1 MEISLKDTLV
11 FFLFTLPVS
20 LSVSTWVVAK
30 FIWEP
35 YVKKSTAEME
45 DWLDEQEPA
54 KYGYPIDRA
63 KDTPAEGR
71 KGMPLLNCLLTH
83 MTPDGL
89 LYMRYSK
96 DREGLEYWAD
106 KSVGYEYLEEAA
118 RNYVTQYGC
127 GEMYI
132 DCKALLREK
141 FFKLQEEVKGNRARL
156 ANKEGDKEDT
166 ESSAAGEDK
175 DEEDVFASFK
185 SYNRKG
191 DRSKSSDGPR
201 LKIKKADLLMD
212 EANTY
217 AHLGRYSEAD
227 FRQRKTGEA
236 AGTKSLGF
244 LGWKRLM
251 GANN

>member
-1 MEISLKDTLV
+1 MDTLIL
-11 FFLFTLPVS
+11 FLFTLPVS
-20 LSVSTWVVAK
+20 VSVSTWVVAK
-30 FIWEP
+30 FVWEP

-45 DWLDEQEPA
+45 AWIEEQGPPR
-54 KYGYPIDRA
+54 YVYPIDRA
-63 KDTPAEGR
+63 KDTPSDGR
-71 KGMPLLNCLLTH
+71 KAMPLTKCLLAHT
-83 MTPDGL
+83 TPDGL
-89 LYMRYSK
+89 LYMRYSE
-96 DREGLEYWAD
+96 DREGFEYWAD
-106 KSVGYEYLEEAA
+106 KPIGYEYLEEAA
-118 RNYVTQYGC
+118 RNYVIQYNC

-141 FFKLQEEVKGNRARL
+141 FFKLKEEVKENRERL
-156 ANKEGDKEDT
+156 ARKEEDPA
-166 ESSAAGEDK
+166 EEEK

-191 DRSKSSDGPR
+191 DRSRSSDGPR
-201 LKIKKADLLMD
+201 LKIKKADLIMD

-217 AHLGRYSEAD
+217 THLGKYSEAD

-236 AGTKSLGF
+236 SGAKSLGF